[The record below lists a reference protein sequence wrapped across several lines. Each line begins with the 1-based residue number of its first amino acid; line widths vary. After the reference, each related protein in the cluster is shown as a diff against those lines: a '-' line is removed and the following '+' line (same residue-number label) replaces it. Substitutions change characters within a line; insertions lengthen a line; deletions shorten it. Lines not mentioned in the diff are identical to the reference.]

1 MDKNIQR
8 SEPDDHAGVAEAIRL
23 DVVNQIG
30 DKYLARGRSPHSPEA
45 RAEKVEKTLER
56 QRQEGLVRRSYAHV
70 APGTRPFE
78 IIKRVAVGT
87 YTDGFIHA
95 GNLAYLSL
103 IALFP
108 FFITAAAILGTIGE
122 PEDRLRAIAAILSTM
137 PPGVADTLRDPL
149 REVITTRTGWL
160 LWLSAGVGLW
170 TVGSLIETMRDILRR
185 AYGTQFNASFW
196 QYRLYSIGL
205 IVASVMLLLVSFSAQ
220 VLITGFEEFI
230 ERVLPDQID
239 GITQI
244 AFSRGLSGLG
254 LFVALYLLFYTLTP
268 SKYRK
273 HPYPKWPGAL
283 FVTLWWIAVTLA
295 LPPLLSSLLSYDAT
309 YGSLAGV
316 MVALFFF
323 YLIGLGVVVGAEL
336 NAALVETGLET
347 ASHDDIGQSDN
358 RERKGQE

>member
-1 MDKNIQR
+1 MDNTSQR
-8 SEPDDHAGVAEAIRL
+8 SELDDTAEEIRL
-23 DVVNQIG
+23 DIAHQVE
-30 DKYLARGRSPHSPEA
+30 DKYLAHGRSPYSPEA

-56 QRQEGLVRRSYAHV
+56 QKAEGVLRRSYARV

-122 PEDRLRAIAAILSTM
+122 PEDRIRAIAAILSTM
-137 PPGVADTLRDPL
+137 PPSVSDTLQGPL
-149 REVITTRTGWL
+149 REVVTARTGWL

-185 AYGTQFNASFW
+185 AYGTQFSASFW

-205 IVASVMLLLVSFSAQ
+205 IVASVVLLLLSFSAQ

-230 ERVLPDQID
+230 DHVLPDQF
-239 GITQI
+239 GGFTQI

-254 LFVALYLLFYTLTP
+254 LFVALYMLFYTLTP

-273 HPYPKWPGAL
+273 TPCPKWPGAL
-283 FVTLWWIAVTLA
+283 FVTLWWVAVTLA

-323 YLIGLGVVVGAEL
+323 YLIGLGVVMGAEL
-336 NAALVETGLET
+336 NAALVEAELET
-347 ASHDDIGQSDN
+347 ASHDDIGQADDRS
-358 RERKGQE
+358 RKG